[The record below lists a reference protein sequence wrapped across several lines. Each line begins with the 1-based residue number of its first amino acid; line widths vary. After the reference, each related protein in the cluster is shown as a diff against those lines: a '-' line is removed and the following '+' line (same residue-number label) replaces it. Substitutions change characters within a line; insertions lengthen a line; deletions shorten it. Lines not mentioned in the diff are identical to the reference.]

1 LGNPDEPPEQ
11 VVGVVANVKH
21 NGLNEPDSMD
31 AYESVAQQAWPYA
44 IVAVRASQNSEAL
57 LPSIRSVI
65 AGFDPDL
72 ALYDVRSM
80 EEITADSLGSRRLTL
95 TLVGLF
101 AALALVLATVG
112 IYGVMSYVVSG
123 RTQEIGIR
131 IALGAQRSDVFKLVV
146 GQGMA
151 LAGAGIVLGLIA
163 AAGVTRYLGS
173 QLFHVNAI
181 DPITYGGVT
190 LLLGAVALLA
200 CYIPARRA
208 TRVDPLVALR
218 YE

>member
-1 LGNPDEPPEQ
+1 
-11 VVGVVANVKH
+11 
-21 NGLNEPDSMD
+21 M
-31 AYESVAQQAWPYA
+31 
-44 IVAVRASQNSEAL
+44 
-57 LPSIRSVI
+57 PSIRAVI
-65 AGFDPDL
+65 AEYDPEL
-72 ALYDVRSM
+72 AVASVRTM
-80 EEITADSLGSRRLTL
+80 DEITAQSLGSRRLTL

-151 LAGAGIVLGLIA
+151 LSSGAGLATRTCIA

-173 QLFHVNAI
+173 QLFHVNPI
-181 DPITYGGVT
+181 DPVTYGAVT
-190 LLLGAVALLA
+190 VLLGGVALLA